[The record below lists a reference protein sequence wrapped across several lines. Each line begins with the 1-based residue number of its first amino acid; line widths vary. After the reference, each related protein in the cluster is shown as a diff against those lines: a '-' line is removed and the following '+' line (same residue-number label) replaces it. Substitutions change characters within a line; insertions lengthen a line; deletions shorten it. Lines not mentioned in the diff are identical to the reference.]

1 MRIHRQNS
9 NKCCIQLFAFFI
21 FTLPFWTASSNAQ
34 TQTNASLN
42 RPDTTAAASAI
53 ASNGGDR
60 TVTSTLTVGGATQTT
75 TISGAGAAVA
85 EPTSTDISPIS
96 FSSQKVPY
104 LLNLPDK
111 ELSSQNTYPQWSGPT
126 FSGCDDDG
134 SIDYAA
140 SPFRINV
147 SAVYT
152 QIDTNLQDGGRM
164 NTFGS
169 ATYGNLRIVA
179 LGNVGNEAHAF
190 SGGLLSAA
198 GVSTRFLTFPIFN
211 NYTFLCDR
219 IYPANND
226 TLNPNVIP
234 ASCQFGPGP
243 VAFGVDIPLNHSY
256 EAGTLWTQVRLLDHS
271 NPARTLTCIE
281 VQASPYKPDRWY
293 WKLVLWLPVALFCA
307 FFCLATIAAITTAET
322 AQRMAYKNRA
332 REGGPPTFVRD
343 KLRPMILSAL
353 AGREMIRSPALLRF
367 VTPGCWDIL
376 LHLQFL
382 IALIMCHVQ
391 WPDFVYPFARQLAWS
406 SLLGNITIV
415 ESQTESHDILSTNA
429 FLPEGD
435 VGTQMQNSSSP
446 LFMNSQQENGLL
458 NLGRSSTGMERYAS
472 AVGLQAS
479 SFFGTCLTIWLAL
492 VAVVI
497 AVSLLAWIVD
507 AFVEMRHRRTRRQEE
522 ASGEIL
528 QTSPRQ
534 SISDIKANPRHQ
546 HHHLDMSTHPLF
558 GENEIPSGRLGRAKM
573 GHHLVALHGN
583 LIRALVLFHLP
594 ITIVSTYQF
603 ANPNEHS
610 TVSIALSALSF
621 AIFSVLAPIYLI
633 RRIVRTSTERLYEDN
648 STLLALGPVYHM
660 YAPGSQLFYGV
671 SFVHSLAL
679 GIVVG
684 VAQKSGSAQ
693 AIVIMA
699 IEVIAALASSLWLPW
714 GEGAMMGPLNFMT
727 GVLRIVSAVLV
738 LLLTSLVGFSNQA
751 RGWLTYVLLLIQA
764 IFFAGAILVLFI
776 KLVEAFVRAVWRVR
790 FDERIS
796 GRTAGLGGA
805 IRKIKRRK
813 LKHKKAALP
822 LQLRKAGQIGGPR
835 HAIRPSIHS
844 RNTSMGSSSTMAML
858 DKAGPISMSDNRFSY
873 VEYLDHGQ
881 RQRPRSVASELD
893 YFGKMSPSG
902 TGRMTPYS
910 PIQSRPLEQDDS
922 GSIMAAMPPLNA
934 GEQRNNSAFVRGR
947 GDRASEGNLYTP
959 KSAPPTQQ
967 ALPGRM
973 PRPQS
978 ASGINGEWGNN
989 QQMRMQS
996 NRPFPT
1002 AQRPNRIP
1010 THEMSSTQAA
1020 AYSAR
1025 HSLAGLPQSENRSND
1040 KSSKKRP
1047 FIGWRRKDRRGE
1059 IDSDDSDDDWSEEE
1073 GGTWNSRTAAQNR
1086 APWMGA
1092 VKISAA
1098 IQSLFGGGGHA
1109 GTATATLEGRAP
1121 VRTEEVE
1128 DSPQKG
1134 FEVVRKAK
1142 PAQRTPVAQRLS
1154 DAASQKAE
1162 TQNEQEQSLLPK
1174 SVPIER
1180 EASDF
1185 YRDVQ
1190 VTPPPLGQTT
1200 SNMSPLD
1207 FYESHLGILGA
1218 DMQRAPSSAG
1228 HTINEPSEERF
1239 WLPPIDVST
1248 DDGSKNEPTEYGKE
1262 PTQH

>member
-1 MRIHRQNS
+1 M
-9 NKCCIQLFAFFI
+9 QLLRKDSSRSYVHLIAFYI
-21 FTLPFWTASSNAQ
+21 LTLSFWTAFSTAQ
-34 TQTNASLN
+34 SQTNASLN
-42 RPDTTAAASAI
+42 RPDATAAA
-53 ASNGGDR
+53 ASNGDR

-75 TISGAGAAVA
+75 TISGAGVAVA

-96 FSSQKVPY
+96 FSTQRVPY
-104 LLNLPDK
+104 LLNLPSK
-111 ELSSQNTYPQWSGPT
+111 KVASQNTYPQWSGPT
-126 FSGCDDDG
+126 FSGCDDED

-140 SPFRINV
+140 APFRINV

-179 LGNVGNEAHAF
+179 LGNVGNETHAF

-198 GVSTRFLTFPIFN
+198 GVSSRFLTFPVFD

-226 TLNPNVIP
+226 TLNPNVNP

-243 VAFGVDIPLNHSY
+243 VAFGVDIPLNSSY

-281 VQASPYKPDRWY
+281 VQASPYNPDSWY

-382 IALIMCHVQ
+382 VALIMCHVQ

-406 SLLGNITIV
+406 SLLGNVTIV
-415 ESQTESHDILSTNA
+415 EKERESHDILSTNT

-446 LFMNSQQENGLL
+446 LFMNSQQKNGLL
-458 NLGRSSTGMERYAS
+458 NLGTSSTGMERFAS

-497 AVSLLAWIVD
+497 AVSLLAWLID
-507 AFVEMRHRRTRRQEE
+507 AFFEMKHRRTRRQEE
-522 ASGEIL
+522 ASGEIV

-546 HHHLDMSTHPLF
+546 IDMSTHPLF
-558 GENEIPSGRLGRAKM
+558 GENESPSGRLGRAKI
-573 GHHLVALHGN
+573 GHHSVALHGN

-603 ANPNEHS
+603 AHSEDHS

-621 AIFSVLAPIYLI
+621 AVFSVLTPIYLI
-633 RRIVRTSTERLYEDN
+633 RRIARTSTEKLYEDN
-648 STLLALGPVYHM
+648 NTLLALGPVYHM

-684 VAQKSGSAQ
+684 VGQKSGSAQ
-693 AIVIMA
+693 AIVIMV

-764 IFFAGAILVLFI
+764 IFFAGATLVLFI
-776 KLVEAFVRAVWRVR
+776 KLVEAFVRSIWRVR
-790 FDERIS
+790 FDERLS

-813 LKHKKAALP
+813 LKHKKGALP
-822 LQLRKAGQIGGPR
+822 LQLRKTGQNSRPQ
-835 HAIRPSIHS
+835 HPIRPSIHS

-858 DKAGPISMSDNRFSY
+858 DKAGPTSMTDNRWSY

-881 RQRPRSVASELD
+881 GKRPRSVASDLD

-910 PIQSRPLEQDDS
+910 PIQSRHFEQDDT
-922 GSIMAAMPPLNA
+922 GSIMAAMPPLSA
-934 GEQRNNSAFVRGR
+934 SGDQRNNPAFVRVR
-947 GDRASEGNLYTP
+947 GDRASDGNPYTP
-959 KSAPPTQQ
+959 KTTSQPQ
-967 ALPGRM
+967 AVQGRL

-978 ASGINGEWGNN
+978 ASGIYGEWANN
-989 QQMRMQS
+989 QRRMPS
-996 NRPFPT
+996 NRPFPSPNHPINPS
-1002 AQRPNRIP
+1002 AQRANRIS

-1025 HSLAGLPQSENRSND
+1025 HSLAGLPQAGNGGLNN
-1040 KSSKKRP
+1040 KVAKKGP
-1047 FIGWRRKDRRGE
+1047 FTGWRRKMNPNRRGAF
-1059 IDSDDSDDDWSEEE
+1059 DSDDSDDDWSEEEE

-1098 IQSLFGGGGHA
+1098 IQSLFGGAHG

-1121 VRTEEVE
+1121 VRTKEETE
-1128 DSPQKG
+1128 SPQKG
-1134 FEVVRKAK
+1134 FEVVRKAR

-1174 SVPIER
+1174 HDMPMER

-1185 YRDVQ
+1185 YRDAQ
-1190 VTPPPLGQTT
+1190 VTPPHLGQTT
-1200 SNMSPLD
+1200 SNMAPSD

-1228 HTINEPSEERF
+1228 HTINEPGEERF

-1248 DDGSKNEPTEYGKE
+1248 DDGNKDT
-1262 PTQH
+1262 TQK

>member
-1 MRIHRQNS
+1 MRHTDRSYLRLIAF
-9 NKCCIQLFAFFI
+9 CIL
-21 FTLPFWTASSNAQ
+21 TLSIWTASSTAQ
-34 TQTNASLN
+34 SQTNASLN
-42 RPDTTAAASAI
+42 RPDATAAAT
-53 ASNGGDR
+53 ASNGDR
-60 TVTSTLTVGGATQTT
+60 VVTSTLTVGGATQTT
-75 TISGAGAAVA
+75 IVSGAGAAVA
-85 EPTSTDISPIS
+85 EPTSTDVSSIS
-96 FSSQKVPY
+96 FSSQRVPY
-104 LLNLPDK
+104 LLNLPEK
-111 ELSSQNTYPQWSGPT
+111 EPASLQDSFPQWSGPT
-126 FSGCDDDG
+126 FTGCDDDE

-179 LGNVGNEAHAF
+179 LGDVGNETHAF
-190 SGGLLSAA
+190 SNGLLSAA
-198 GVSTRFLTFPIFN
+198 GVSTRFLTFSIFN

-219 IYPANND
+219 VYPANND

-243 VAFGVDIPLNHSY
+243 VAFGVDVPLNSSY
-256 EAGTLWTQVRLLDHS
+256 EAGTLWTQIRLLDHS
-271 NPARTLTCIE
+271 NPARTLACIE
-281 VQASPYKPDRWY
+281 VQTSPYNPDSWY

-376 LHLQFL
+376 LYLQFL
-382 IALIMCHVQ
+382 VALIMCHVQ

-406 SLLGNITIV
+406 TLLGNVTIV
-415 ESQTESHDILSTNA
+415 EKERQSHDILATNT

-435 VGTQMQNSSSP
+435 VGAQMQNASSP
-446 LFMNSQQENGLL
+446 LFMNSQQENKLL
-458 NLGRSSTGMERYAS
+458 NLGTSSTGMERYAS

-497 AVSLLAWIVD
+497 AVSLLAWIID
-507 AFVEMRHRRTRRQEE
+507 AFFEMRHRRTRRQEE

-534 SISDIKANPRHQ
+534 SLSELKANPRH
-546 HHHLDMSTHPLF
+546 HHSDMSTHPLF
-558 GENEIPSGRLGRAKM
+558 GENEAPSGRLGRAKM
-573 GHHLVALHGN
+573 GHHMVAMHGN

-603 ANPNEHS
+603 ANPAGHS

-621 AIFSVLAPIYLI
+621 AIFSVLTPFYLI
-633 RRIVRTSTERLYEDN
+633 RRIARTSTEKLYEDN
-648 STLLALGPVYHM
+648 NTLLALGPVYHT
-660 YAPGSQLFYGV
+660 YAPGSQLFYSV

-693 AIVIMA
+693 AIVIMVV
-699 IEVIAALASSLWLPW
+699 EVIAALASSLWLPW

-764 IFFAGAILVLFI
+764 IFLAGAILVLLI

-790 FDERIS
+790 FDERLS

-805 IRKIKRRK
+805 IRKIRRRK
-813 LKHKKAALP
+813 LKNRKAALP
-822 LQLRKAGQIGGPR
+822 LQLRKAGQKGGPQ
-835 HAIRPSIHS
+835 HQVRPSVHS

-858 DKAGPISMSDNRFSY
+858 DKAGPISMSDNRYSY

-881 RQRPRSVASELD
+881 RKRPRSVGSDLD

-902 TGRMTPYS
+902 SGRMTPYS
-910 PIQSRPLEQDDS
+910 PIQARPYEQDDT
-922 GSIMAAMPPLNA
+922 GSIMAAMPPLSA
-934 GEQRNNSAFVRGR
+934 GDQRNNPAFVRVR
-947 GDRASEGNLYTP
+947 GDRASDGNPYTP
-959 KSAPPTQQ
+959 KTAPPTQ
-967 ALPGRM
+967 AMPGRL

-978 ASGINGEWGNN
+978 ASGINGEWANN
-989 QQMRMQS
+989 QMRRQS
-996 NRPFPT
+996 NRPFPSPGHPS
-1002 AQRPNRIP
+1002 AQRPNRVS

-1020 AYSAR
+1020 AFSAR
-1025 HSLAGLPQSENRSND
+1025 HSLAGLPQVEDGSNN
-1040 KSSKKRP
+1040 KSAKKGP
-1047 FIGWRRKDRRGE
+1047 FAGWRRKMNPNRRGG

-1073 GGTWNSRTAAQNR
+1073 GGTWNSRAAAQNR

-1098 IQSLFGGGGHA
+1098 IQSLFGGAHA

-1121 VRTEEVE
+1121 VRTEEI
-1128 DSPQKG
+1128 DPPQKG
-1134 FEVVRKAK
+1134 FEVVRKAR
-1142 PAQRTPVAQRLS
+1142 PAQRTPVAERLS
-1154 DAASQKAE
+1154 DAASQKADA
-1162 TQNEQEQSLLPK
+1162 QNEQEQSLLPK
-1174 SVPIER
+1174 PEPMER

-1185 YRDVQ
+1185 YRDTQ
-1190 VTPPPLGQTT
+1190 VTPPPLGQRM
-1200 SNMSPLD
+1200 SNMSPSD

-1218 DMQRAPSSAG
+1218 DMQRATSSAG
-1228 HTINEPSEERF
+1228 HSINEPGEERF

-1248 DDGSKNEPTEYGKE
+1248 DDGSKNEPVVHDGKDT
-1262 PTQH
+1262 TQH